1 MNQQHNG
8 HEVYTIHNI
17 RYALIHSNVPGVL
30 ALVEHESV
38 YVPASDWKTCLQEIN
53 ELTSSNWVGIRE
65 TQGDGTRVIYSKTFR
80 CHRGGSYVPQRTERT
95 GQKKNHDHYRPGD
108 YRDRRTL
115 KLTGIT
121 LEKIR
126 EQLRDGRN
134 CREIRMALL
143 RQFESVTDNS
153 NNGQRKLT
161 YNDVYNQLK
170 QLKYDLFQF
179 DDNDMRSVQIWLN
192 ERLRSDNYTIFN
204 GDPSRY
210 TTHNDI
216 YSFGFLSPTQLH
228 FLQQARS
235 VCIDVTYNITTNVN
249 DIMYTIVTRDLSTGT
264 GYPNAFMFTN
274 NHFAGPLKEWLA
286 FLRDQYGLMIEQ
298 MTIDCSITEVNTIDA
313 VFPAASIHY
322 CAFYV
327 VQSWNRN
334 LKEKVHDPTYIAS
347 EQQERRHEMLST
359 LKDIMRYTDVNATYT
374 AIEQFKNNYYA
385 DDVFLNYFEEHW
397 EPDHIVQRW
406 SYAYMDQRN
415 RSFASNAFIE
425 SWHNQL
431 KSVYLKHQERNRI
444 MSNSDR
450 MGPLQNEQSQREYR
464 ASLISANMILAMIC
478 NPHHE
483 NVSSPMTGIWIVW
496 SFVTHVTRSTPD
508 YNVTVNENMHIDS
521 CNCSDYMHR
530 HAPCKHMYLLRN
542 FTSMQIQFEIEQE
555 HAINM
560 REAGTIQNG
569 EFIEQN
575 VVQQRIQQLPIE
587 TESTANNNDNIIENI
602 DTTQDNLQFVSQT
615 FSSLHHDSHRVV
627 NLSTISEEE
636 SNEYAQWVRELLVFH
651 QEMIQHH
658 HHRRSG
664 NTQRN

>member
-1 MNQQHNG
+1 
-8 HEVYTIHNI
+8 
-17 RYALIHSNVPGVL
+17 
-30 ALVEHESV
+30 
-38 YVPASDWKTCLQEIN
+38 
-53 ELTSSNWVGIRE
+53 
-65 TQGDGTRVIYSKTFR
+65 
-80 CHRGGSYVPQRTERT
+80 
-95 GQKKNHDHYRPGD
+95 
-108 YRDRRTL
+108 
-115 KLTGIT
+115 
-121 LEKIR
+121 
-126 EQLRDGRN
+126 
-134 CREIRMALL
+134 
-143 RQFESVTDNS
+143 
-153 NNGQRKLT
+153 
-161 YNDVYNQLK
+161 
-170 QLKYDLFQF
+170 
-179 DDNDMRSVQIWLN
+179 MRSVQIWLN

-235 VCIDVTYNITTNVN
+235 VCMDATYNITTNVN
-249 DIMYTIVTRDLSTGT
+249 DIMYTIVTRDPSTGT
-264 GYPNAFMFTN
+264 GYPNAYMFTN
-274 NHFAGPLKEWLA
+274 NHSAGPLKEWLA
-286 FLRDQYGLMIEQ
+286 FLRDQCGLMIEQ
-298 MTIDCSITEVNTIDA
+298 MTIDCSIAEVNAIDA

-322 CAFYV
+322 CAFHV
-327 VQSWNRN
+327 VRSWNRN
-334 LKEKVHDPTYIAS
+334 LKEKVHDPTYTAS
-347 EQQERRHEMLST
+347 EQEERRHEMLSA

-431 KSVYLKHQERNRI
+431 KSVYLKHVRNKRFDRLIFILVNDVEFYFKQERDRI
-444 MSNSDR
+444 MSNNGR

-464 ASLISANMILAMIC
+464 ASLISANMILAMIR
-478 NPHHE
+478 NPHGE
-483 NVSSPMTGIWIVW
+483 NVSSPMTGIWIVQ
-496 SFVTHVTRSTPD
+496 SFVTRVTRSTPD
-508 YNVTVNENMHIDS
+508 YHVTVNEDMHIDS
-521 CNCSDYMHR
+521 CTCSDYMHR

-542 FTSMQIQFEIEQE
+542 FTSMQIRFEIEQE
-555 HAINM
+555 RAIDM
-560 REAGTIQNG
+560 LEAGTIQNG

-636 SNEYAQWVRELLVFH
+636 SNEYAQRVRELLVFH
-651 QEMIQHH
+651 QEMIQRHH
-658 HHRRSG
+658 HCRTG